1 MAKRT
6 YLQDL
11 SKTALHKRLVN
22 APCAEVRQL
31 FMALSMRIT
40 RKALEAMYNDYN
52 EHRARFDTR
61 RATGRWVSRERLAL
75 TFLHPGL
82 CMHSLMPVFTNR
94 SMDRGGCSIQHKM
107 TADVHFVNS
116 G

>member
-52 EHRARFDTR
+52 EHRLGLTHVEEPVVGLAENGR
-61 RATGRWVSRERLAL
+61 R
-75 TFLHPGL
+75 
-82 CMHSLMPVFTNR
+82 
-94 SMDRGGCSIQHKM
+94 
-107 TADVHFVNS
+107 
-116 G
+116 